1 MMLNGGDHRFR
12 DVIASALGWWA
23 DAGVDALADDATRD
37 WLAPPQPRMEMLATT
52 PIAPASAP
60 VAAPEAAGLPDT
72 IEALHALLATGDYMP
87 NAAPPGRRVGPAGT
101 PGAELMI
108 VADMPDPGDGEAGHL
123 FGAETGR
130 LFDAMLAA
138 MGRDRARIYYAPLS
152 PARIAGRIDERQG
165 EALTRLM
172 RRHIA
177 LAKPRALILFGDET
191 ARWLLGPDALNERG
205 GLRSVEHDE
214 GHVPAIATFHPR
226 HLRRMPALKGA
237 AWADMRLLLGVLG
250 Q

>member
-1 MMLNGGDHRFR
+1 MMLDGGDHRFR

-23 DAGVDALADDATRD
+23 DAGVDNLADDATRD
-37 WLAPPQPRMEMLATT
+37 WLAPPPPRLEMAATA

-60 VAAPEAAGLPDT
+60 AAAPEPAGLPDT
-72 IEALHALLATGDYMP
+72 IEALQTLLATGSYMP
-87 NAAPPGRRVGPAGT
+87 NAAPPGRRVGPSGAA
-101 PGAELMI
+101 GAELMI

-138 MGRDRARIYYAPLS
+138 MGRDRARIYTAPLS
-152 PARIAGRIDERQG
+152 PARIAGRIDEKQG
-165 EALTRLM
+165 EALARLM

-177 LAKPRALILFGDET
+177 LAKPKALILFGDEA
-191 ARWLLGPDALNERG
+191 ARWLIGPDALSSRG
-205 GLRSVEHDE
+205 GLRMVQHDE
-214 GHVPAIATFHPR
+214 GSVPAIATFHPR

-237 AWADMRLLLGVLG
+237 AWADMRLLLGVLA